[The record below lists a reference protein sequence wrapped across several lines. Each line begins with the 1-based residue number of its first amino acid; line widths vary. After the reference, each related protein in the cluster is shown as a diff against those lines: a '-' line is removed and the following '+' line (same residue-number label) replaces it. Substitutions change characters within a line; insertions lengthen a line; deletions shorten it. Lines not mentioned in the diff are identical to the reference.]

1 MDKSKN
7 SHTDVLRFICGYVV
21 GAGLALIYLWVSQA
35 N

>member
-7 SHTDVLRFICGYVV
+7 SHTDVLRFFCGYV
-21 GAGLALIYLWVSQA
+21 AGVMLASFYLWASLA